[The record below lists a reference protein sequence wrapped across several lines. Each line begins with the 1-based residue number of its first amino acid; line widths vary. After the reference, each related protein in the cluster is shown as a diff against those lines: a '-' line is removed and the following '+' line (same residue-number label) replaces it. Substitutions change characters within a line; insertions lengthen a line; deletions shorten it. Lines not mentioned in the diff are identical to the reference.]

1 MTNHDQITLIDTPKA
16 ADILCGKDKTFGKH
30 PGNMLYRDLIEAKAL
45 DYANAVYKLD
55 KMKLTTEIVDTM
67 VSEFGS
73 RFLRPVGP
81 STLVNNVDGSVKTV
95 SGWEEISLTAAR
107 DKTSHALRFCATHSI
122 ASRSSAKTDVSSP
135 STDNAEV
142 ILSPSVADQVGTANV
157 GDHSQH
163 DLSRIDEII
172 QLRLKQIEREKE
184 QQMLLLKN
192 NSDDSLGKAPIGKF
206 KKLPVVKASPSKK
219 AKIARSPRKDKALP
233 PTAPRDESALLI
245 SNPVAPSPVDQA
257 QKHFFTLSPQ
267 PQLPPPPVPQPMHF
281 FSNEPLFPRTV
292 STDMIVLATAAAAVE
307 AAEARAAAA
316 QEEAR
321 SAANYTYGGH

>member
-1 MTNHDQITLIDTPKA
+1 MTNHDQMTLIDTPKA

-81 STLVNNVDGSVKTV
+81 STVVSNVDGSVRSV

-122 ASRSSAKTDVSSP
+122 STRSLAKMDVSSP
-135 STDNAEV
+135 PTDNAEV
-142 ILSPSVADQVGTANV
+142 TVSPSVTGQVGTAGE
-157 GDHSQH
+157 GDHSRN

-184 QQMLLLKN
+184 QQMLLLMN
-192 NSDDSLGKAPIGKF
+192 NTDDSPGKAPTGKF
-206 KKLPVVKASPSKK
+206 KKLPIVKPSPSKK
-219 AKIARSPRKDKALP
+219 PKVVRSPRKHKALS
-233 PTAPRDESALLI
+233 PTAPRDESAMNI
-245 SNPVAPSPVDQA
+245 SNAAAPPPVDQA
-257 QKHFFTLSPQ
+257 QKHYFTLSPS
-267 PQLPPPPVPQPMHF
+267 PQLPPPPLPQPMHF
-281 FSNEPLFPRTV
+281 FHSEPLFPRTV

-316 QEEAR
+316 QEVAR
-321 SAANYTYGGH
+321 LAANCANGGH